1 MATKATGS
9 SDLPGG
15 KRLQLALLEA
25 IFCLGGQKRAALQ
38 DLVTTVD
45 LISLLSF
52 NTCLAFL
59 NSRFCIFFLNPLCW
73 NDATNIPIL

>member
-15 KRLQLALLEA
+15 KRLQLALPEA

-38 DLVTTVD
+38 DLLTTVD
-45 LISLLSF
+45 LTS
-52 NTCLAFL
+52 LAFL
-59 NSRFCIFFLNPLCW
+59 NSRFCFCFF
-73 NDATNIPIL
+73 